1 MVKES
6 SGVPREAAKAEALA
20 GFQERGAGHLNCAQS
35 VLYFSLRSLGHD
47 PGSIVAARYLGGGMV
62 RLGHLCGVLSG
73 AALALGFRDLNAEGG
88 DEVDAAAVTAQIQ
101 GIVRDFEEEFGATD
115 CRTLTGHDLT
125 TRDGYRAFAASDAR
139 LRCTRYVEW
148 ACDRVGE
155 II

>member
-1 MVKES
+1 MDKDTN
-6 SGVPREAAKAEALA
+6 GAPREVAMAEALA
-20 GFQERGAGHLNCAQS
+20 GFQAKGEDHLNCAQS

-47 PGSIVAARYLGGGMV
+47 PGSVVAARYLGGGVV

-73 AALALGFRDLNAEGG
+73 AALALGFRDMNAADG
-88 DEVDAAAVTAQIQ
+88 DKVDAVAVTAQMQ
-101 GIVRDFEEEFGATD
+101 SIVQDFEEEFGATD

-139 LRCTRYVEW
+139 PRCARYIEW
-148 ACDRVGE
+148 ACERVEE

>member
-1 MVKES
+1 M
-6 SGVPREAAKAEALA
+6 AETLA
-20 GFQERGAGHLNCAQS
+20 GFQERGAAHRNCAQS

-73 AALALGFRDLNAEGG
+73 AALALGFRDMNAEEGE
-88 DEVDAAAVTAQIQ
+88 EVDAVAVTAQMQ
-101 GIVRDFEEEFGATD
+101 SIVHDFEEEFGATD

-139 LRCTRYVEW
+139 PRCARYVEW